1 MFQLKKRE
9 KRMDVD
15 AWVQSFLHTMG
26 AIFDDKV
33 ILRSYTGRN
42 LWGWDEFAK
51 CGKMPPPHMTLR
63 MGLVGDKL

>member
-33 ILRSYTGRN
+33 IFLFNLIFTRFNKSDILTYSLTRTFTGRN
-42 LWGWDEFAK
+42 LWGL
-51 CGKMPPPHMTLR
+51 G
-63 MGLVGDKL
+63 

>member
-1 MFQLKKRE
+1 MKLVRKDVFYVIYNVMQRRMSQLKKRE

-33 ILRSYTGRN
+33 RLNFKDR
-42 LWGWDEFAK
+42 
-51 CGKMPPPHMTLR
+51 PHAP
-63 MGLVGDKL
+63 

>member
-33 ILRSYTGRN
+33 ILSTYTGRN

-51 CGKMPPPHMTLR
+51 CGEKIKPPPPAHMSS
-63 MGLVGDKL
+63 